1 MRNIEGTKVRK
12 KKILDKQRKI
22 CERKAKTKYQKQHSK
37 TEIINKQRRERK
49 EREILSKIVTIKGVN
64 VIMIEMTI
72 NDDDKI
78 MVMIIIIIIIIKMIT
93 VMK

>member
-1 MRNIEGTKVRK
+1 MVDEQG
-12 KKILDKQRKI
+12 KI
-22 CERKAKTKYQKQHSK
+22 CERKFKTKYQKQHSK

-49 EREILSKIVTIKGVN
+49 ERETLSKIVTIKGVN

-72 NDDDKI
+72 NDDEKI
-78 MVMIIIIIIIIKMIT
+78 MIMIIIIIMTIIITIIIKMIT

>member
-1 MRNIEGTKVRK
+1 MVDEQG
-12 KKILDKQRKI
+12 KI
-22 CERKAKTKYQKQHSK
+22 CERKVKTKYQKEHSK
-37 TEIINKQRRERK
+37 TEMINKQRRERK

-64 VIMIEMTI
+64 AIVIEMTI

-78 MVMIIIIIIIIKMIT
+78 MMIIIIIIKMIT

>member
-1 MRNIEGTKVRK
+1 MVDEQG
-12 KKILDKQRKI
+12 KI
-22 CERKAKTKYQKQHSK
+22 CERKVKTKYQKEHSK
-37 TEIINKQRRERK
+37 TEMINKRRRERK

-72 NDDDKI
+72 NDDKI
-78 MVMIIIIIIIIKMIT
+78 MIIIIIIMIIMIILITIIIKMIT

>member
-1 MRNIEGTKVRK
+1 MVDEQG
-12 KKILDKQRKI
+12 KI
-22 CERKAKTKYQKQHSK
+22 CERKVKTKYQKQHSK
-37 TEIINKQRRERK
+37 TEMINKQRRERK
-49 EREILSKIVTIKGVN
+49 EREILSLIVTINGVN

-78 MVMIIIIIIIIKMIT
+78 MIMKMIIITIIIKMIT

>member
-1 MRNIEGTKVRK
+1 MVDER
-12 KKILDKQRKI
+12 RKI
-22 CERKAKTKYQKQHSK
+22 CGRKVKTKYQTQHSK

-78 MVMIIIIIIIIKMIT
+78 MIMKMIIITIIMKMIT
-93 VMK
+93 IMK

>member
-1 MRNIEGTKVRK
+1 MVDEQG
-12 KKILDKQRKI
+12 KI
-22 CERKAKTKYQKQHSK
+22 CERKVKTKYQKQHSK

-78 MVMIIIIIIIIKMIT
+78 MVMIIIITIIIKMIT

>member
-1 MRNIEGTKVRK
+1 MVDEQG
-12 KKILDKQRKI
+12 KI
-22 CERKAKTKYQKQHSK
+22 CERKVKTKYQKQNSK
-37 TEIINKQRRERK
+37 TEIMNKQRRERK

-64 VIMIEMTI
+64 VIMTEMTI

-78 MVMIIIIIIIIKMIT
+78 MKMIIITIIIKMIT